1 MSEAD
6 KIFIALG
13 YKIRKGKHDIKY
25 YGDFKKVITFDL
37 ENELVDIYDYSP
49 VLLDISEI
57 EAIQMKCR
65 ELGWKNEIISN
76 IKR

>member
-6 KIFIALG
+6 EIFIALG

-25 YGDFKKVITFDL
+25 YGDFVRVITFNL
-37 ENELVDIYDYSP
+37 EDELVEIYDYST
-49 VLLDISEI
+49 VLLDVREI

-65 ELGWKNEIISN
+65 ELGWENENISN